1 MNQISRPW
9 LIGTCC
15 RSPSWVQL
23 PGTMTKCNG
32 TLHPASLETVV
43 EGCIESFHLV
53 FGVREG
59 RLPNHIL
66 PCLKCETEGLWVLG
80 PSVSHPMV
88 ELWVDLVSN
97 KMEFKKENVQFLG
110 MGSTAHSLTS
120 SSFLGPAHYSYDCT
134 ISESVAAI
142 NCGRLIVSNKRVFL
156 KKKKT

>member
-1 MNQISRPW
+1 
-9 LIGTCC
+9 
-15 RSPSWVQL
+15 
-23 PGTMTKCNG
+23 
-32 TLHPASLETVV
+32 
-43 EGCIESFHLV
+43 
-53 FGVREG
+53 
-59 RLPNHIL
+59 
-66 PCLKCETEGLWVLG
+66 
-80 PSVSHPMV
+80 MV